1 MDIMGDHAVTCK
13 FGPSRIARHDGVNK
27 AWAFALKGAGMAVK
41 MEVYTDLE
49 TRHRS
54 ADTLVDGWEFG
65 RSAAHDWVV
74 SHTLQKAAIEAGKGR
89 RPNFTLE
96 QSERRKNSYAKRRCE
111 ARGLDFRW
119 RWIRLEKWE
128 NERSMRLL
136 LRWHMRG
143 FTEGVRCM
151 IGMCRGEGW
160 CSGCKLR
167 G

>member
-41 MEVYTDLE
+41 MEVYTDPE
-49 TRHRS
+49 TMHR
-54 ADTLVDGWEFG
+54 
-65 RSAAHDWVV
+65 
-74 SHTLQKAAIEAGKGR
+74 AGKGR

-96 QSERRKNSYAKRRCE
+96 QSERRKDSYAKRRCE
-111 ARGLDFRW
+111 AREDWTLCRW
-119 RWIRLEKWE
+119 RWIRLEEWE

-151 IGMCRGEGW
+151 IGTCRGEGW

-167 G
+167 